1 MYIDSMVVM
10 GLCFQMQ
17 EGSGAFGARVL
28 SVMCWRTDRW
38 VRPTERAGSE
48 EGVYAAFG
56 GENRTTAL
64 AGDGN
69 APLFPLRGTSP
80 GGGSSSGAML
90 CDTCEI
96 IAFRSFI
103 MPPLLWR
110 HRNWICFVGKRSD
123 LKIQRH
129 ASPWRKVARWHQ
141 RSTFPTGVFLLPT
154 GSL

>member
-10 GLCFQMQ
+10 GLYFQMQ
-17 EGSGAFGARVL
+17 EGSGAFGVRVHGAIGASPL
-28 SVMCWRTDRW
+28 GTTGSAH
-38 VRPTERAGSE
+38 RAGWFKGSFMLWKSCI
-48 EGVYAAFG
+48 GLPSQPKLASSLPIKRPSYYRLTFG

-64 AGDGN
+64 SGDGN

-110 HRNWICFVGKRSD
+110 HRRWILFCRE
-123 LKIQRH
+123 
-129 ASPWRKVARWHQ
+129 A
-141 RSTFPTGVFLLPT
+141 T
-154 GSL
+154 